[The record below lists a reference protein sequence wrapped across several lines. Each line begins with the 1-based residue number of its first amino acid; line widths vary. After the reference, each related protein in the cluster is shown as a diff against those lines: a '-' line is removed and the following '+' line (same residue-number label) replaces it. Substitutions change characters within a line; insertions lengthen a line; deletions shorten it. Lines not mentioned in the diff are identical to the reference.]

1 MTDRVTERAT
11 NRATEPAMER
21 PLERGAGRATEGAI
35 APMTTPLPPRAPEP
49 IIVARGLGYTYQSGP
64 LRKDA
69 LVDVDLE
76 IARGTCAAIIGVTGS
91 GKSTLVRHFNGLL
104 RPTSGSVTVDGVE
117 TRGDAADL
125 PALRRRVGMLFQFP
139 EAQLF
144 ARTVYADVAFGPQR
158 LRLPRREVRVRVHDA
173 LAMVG
178 LAPEE
183 FGARSPFDLSG
194 GQRRR
199 VALAGVLAMAP
210 TVLIL
215 DEPAVGLDAE
225 GRADMYAILRRVR
238 VERDATIIL
247 VSHDMAEVAAL
258 ADTVA
263 VLRDGR
269 LVMHGSPRAIFA
281 RAEELEACGLAPPP
295 LAELLALLRA
305 RGLDVPSDALT
316 LDEAFAAIVQA
327 MRN

>member
-1 MTDRVTERAT
+1 
-11 NRATEPAMER
+11 
-21 PLERGAGRATEGAI
+21 
-35 APMTTPLPPRAPEP
+35 MTTPLPPRAPEP

-183 FGARSPFDLSG
+183 FVARSPFDSSAAGSG
-194 GQRRR
+194 AGP
-199 VALAGVLAMAP
+199 ALAGVLAMAP
-210 TVLIL
+210 TVPIL
-215 DEPAVGLDAE
+215 DEPAVGLGRRRAAPTCTRSPARARRARRDHHPGLARHGRG
-225 GRADMYAILRRVR
+225 GRAGRHGRGPAGWPAG
-238 VERDATIIL
+238 DARCPL
-247 VSHDMAEVAAL
+247 S
-258 ADTVA
+258 
-263 VLRDGR
+263 
-269 LVMHGSPRAIFA
+269 AIFA